1 MLHKQ
6 EKIIIP
12 LFYNDYT
19 TTHIGLSVNGL
30 LVVQKSIPN
39 KHASVEMIT
48 LFDELLSAHGIA
60 IDAISSFALYR
71 GPAPFTTLRS
81 IIATVN
87 SLAYATGKSIYAI
100 NGMYAF
106 IWLMMQRKKFKNGD
120 ALCVVHEA
128 FCGDVYYAWYV
139 ICDNETV
146 PNFDNISINCLSR
159 LQCVDCFSELSHR
172 SFISTIYFAGNVFDD
187 ALFFDHIT
195 HGLGVA
201 CEQIQPML
209 SMSTI
214 DDLHM
219 ILMLSLQLTSCSP
232 ISCEQL
238 VEPLYIKK
246 AL

>member
-19 TTHIGLSVNGL
+19 TTHIGLSVDGMI
-30 LVVQKSIPN
+30 VAKKSIPN
-39 KHASVEMIT
+39 KNASVHLVT
-48 LFDELLSAHGIA
+48 VFDELLSTHGMA
-60 IDAISSFALYR
+60 IDDVSSFALYR

-87 SLAYATGKSIYAI
+87 ALAYATGKSIYAI
-100 NGMYAF
+100 NGMYAC
-106 IWLMMQRKKFKNGD
+106 IWLMMQRKKIKNGD

-139 ICDNETV
+139 VCDNETV
-146 PNFDNISINCLSR
+146 PNFDNISINCLPR
-159 LQCVDCFSELSHR
+159 LQCVDCFRELSHH
-172 SFISTIYFAGNVFDD
+172 SFISTIYFAGNAFDD
-187 ALFFDHIT
+187 ALFFDYIAQT
-195 HGLGVA
+195 IDVV
-201 CEQIQPML
+201 CEQVQPVL
-209 SMSTI
+209 SMPTI

-219 ILMLSLQLTSCSP
+219 ILMLSLQITSCSP
-232 ISCEQL
+232 ISREQL

>member
-19 TTHIGLSVNGL
+19 TTHIGLSVDGV
-30 LVVQKSIPN
+30 LVAKKSILN
-39 KHASVEMIT
+39 KHASIQLIT
-48 LFDELLSAHGIA
+48 VFDELLSAHCMT
-60 IDAISSFALYR
+60 IDDVSSFALYC

-87 SLAYATGKSIYAI
+87 ALAYATGKSIYAI
-100 NGMYAF
+100 NGMYAC
-106 IWLMMQRKKFKNGD
+106 IWLIMQRKKFKNGD

-139 ICDNETV
+139 VCDNETV
-146 PNFDNISINCLSR
+146 PNFDTITINCLPR
-159 LQCVDCFSELSHR
+159 AQCVEQFRELSQH
-172 SFISTIYFAGNVFDD
+172 SFISTIYFAGNAFDD
-187 ALFFDHIT
+187 VLFFDNISHAI
-195 HGLGVA
+195 GVA
-201 CEQIQPML
+201 YWQIQPVL
-209 SMSTI
+209 SMPTM

-219 ILMLSLQLTSCSP
+219 ILILSLQLTSCSP
-232 ISCEQL
+232 VSREQL